1 MALTFSLAMA
11 VEAVASWPILSQFW
25 PTLDYFLPTFCL
37 FFGPRLETLQ
47 LLTTIY
53 HSFGITGYGGLR
65 PGIQNKKGFCI
76 KINLPEGNY

>member
-37 FFGPRLETLQ
+37 FFAYFLVLDWK
-47 LLTTIY
+47 LY
-53 HSFGITGYGGLR
+53 
-65 PGIQNKKGFCI
+65 NC
-76 KINLPEGNY
+76 